1 MDTKKFFKDLNR
13 MCETL
18 SDEDKCSNEG
28 CPIYKKYYIPSYNSQ
43 SCYHAVCRH
52 SEEII
57 DIVEQWAK
65 DNPIKTRQSEL
76 LKIFPRVHIDN
87 NIIDL
92 CPAAL
97 DSDFTCKLNTFRI
110 SCGECRKKY
119 WLEEIKDNIDML
131 AQKNFTNTMKY

>member
-28 CPIYKKYYIPSYNSQ
+28 CPIYKKYYIPSYDSQ

-76 LKIFPRVHIDN
+76 LKIFPNVERDEEGVAIICPKRIDTNFKCRTN
-87 NIIDL
+87 NAK
-92 CPAAL
+92 C
-97 DSDFTCKLNTFRI
+97 SQCCKD
-110 SCGECRKKY
+110 Y
-119 WLEEIKDNIDML
+119 WSKEIE
-131 AQKNFTNTMKY
+131 